1 MKVTTEQIEKY
12 IKKHPEAT
20 AEEIAHKLSVCKTTI
35 ERRTK
40 AMGYVMRKVW
50 VRV

>member
-12 IKKHPEAT
+12 IKKHPHASL
-20 AEEIAHKLSVCKTTI
+20 AEIAASVGACEKTI
-35 ERRTK
+35 REKTK

-50 VRV
+50 VRA